1 MTGKSGAAAPAGAPT
16 DAPAPVATPVRVRFA
31 PSPTGSLHLGNAL
44 TAVANRRFAD
54 EHGGVLVL
62 RIDDTDSARRVE
74 GGEEGILRDL
84 AWLGVGCDVGPVRQS
99 VRGEIYR
106 VAATRLVAAGAAVP
120 EADGSVRVS
129 GAAARAAG
137 ASAAHRPTLV
147 RPDGSATYHLASVAD
162 DADLRITHV
171 IRGADHRS
179 NAELHLAL
187 LAALGVP
194 APEIL
199 HHGLILG
206 GDGSKLSKRDAAG
219 GGAAVAAATPPAAD
233 LVSIADF
240 RAAGIPAEAVRA
252 YLEELGLP
260 RHDVRLDLPRVRR
273 LAVEALAALSDEE
286 LAARVESPLRLVA
299 ALRGARDLVEA
310 RDYAESILRPR
321 AGGGSGGPGG
331 AVDALSLD
339 ALPTLRRFAELR
351 AGAADELDDETARS
365 VVRELKAVHADLK
378 ALRRA
383 LTGRERGPELW
394 AVVRALARD
403 ESLARAGFAPGAG
416 TAAVPAEP
424 SG

>member
-1 MTGKSGAAAPAGAPT
+1 MADAAGAAATGA
-16 DAPAPVATPVRVRFA
+16 AVRVRFA

-44 TAVANRRFAD
+44 TAVANRHFAD
-54 EHGGVLVL
+54 EHAGVLLL
-62 RIDDTDSARRVE
+62 RIDDTDAARDVE

-84 AWLGVGCDVGPVRQS
+84 VWLGVTVDEGPLRQS
-99 VRGEIYR
+99 ARGEIYR
-106 VAATRLVAAGAAVP
+106 AAAERLVAAGAAEA
-120 EADGSVRVS
+120 EADGSLRLS

-137 ASAAHRPTLV
+137 ASGAHRPTLL
-147 RPDGSATYHLASVAD
+147 RADGTATYHLASVAD
-162 DADLRITHV
+162 DVDLRISHV
-171 IRGADHRS
+171 IRGADHRP

-187 LAALGVP
+187 FAALGVP
-194 APEIL
+194 APELI

-206 GDGSKLSKRDAAG
+206 EDGGKLSKRDAP
-219 GGAAVAAATPPAAD
+219 GAAAGVAAEAAPG

-240 RAAGIPAEAVRA
+240 RDAGIPAEAVRA

-286 LAARVESPLRLVA
+286 LAARAEAPLRLVA

-310 RDYAESILRPR
+310 RDYAESILRPDF
-321 AGGGSGGPGG
+321 G
-331 AVDALSLD
+331 AVPAGAPGAAPASPPSE
-339 ALPTLRRFAELR
+339 ALPTLLRFAELR

-365 VVRELKAVHADLK
+365 IVRELKAVHADLK

-394 AVVRALARD
+394 AVVRALAR
-403 ESLARAGFAPGAG
+403 EEALARVGFSPGGAPGDL
-416 TAAVPAEP
+416 

>member
-1 MTGKSGAAAPAGAPT
+1 MTPAPAAAAPA
-16 DAPAPVATPVRVRFA
+16 PAVAPVRVRFA

-54 EHGGVLVL
+54 ERGGVLVL
-62 RIDDTDSARRVE
+62 RIDDTDSARGVE

-84 AWLGVGCDVGPVRQS
+84 AWLGVGSDEGPVRQS
-99 VRGEIYR
+99 ARGEIYR
-106 VAATRLVAAGAAVP
+106 AAAARLVAAGAAVP
-120 EADGSVRVS
+120 EADGSLRVS
-129 GAAARAAG
+129 AAAARAAG
-137 ASAAHRPTLV
+137 ASAAHLPTLV

-187 LAALGVP
+187 FAALGVP

-206 GDGSKLSKRDAAG
+206 DDGSKLSKRDGAG
-219 GGAAVAAATPPAAD
+219 GGATAGAAPGAD

-240 RAAGIPAEAVRA
+240 RSAGIPAEAVRA

-260 RHDVRLDLPRVRR
+260 RHDVRLDLARVRR
-273 LAVEALAALSDEE
+273 LAVEALAALSAEE
-286 LAARVESPLRLVA
+286 LAARVEAPLRLVA

-310 RDYAESILRPR
+310 RDYAESILRPHP
-321 AGGGSGGPGG
+321 GGGSGGPGDSG
-331 AVDALSLD
+331 GPAAPPPPE
-339 ALPTLRRFAELR
+339 ALPTLLRFAELR

-365 VVRELKAVHADLK
+365 IVRELKAVHADLR

-394 AVVRALARD
+394 AVVRAVARE
-403 ESLARAGFAPGAG
+403 ESLARAGFSPGAG
-416 TAAVPAEP
+416 AAAVPGAP
-424 SG
+424 PG

>member
-1 MTGKSGAAAPAGAPT
+1 MTGKPGATAPAG
-16 DAPAPVATPVRVRFA
+16 DPAAAPVRVRFA

-54 EHGGVLVL
+54 EHGGILVL
-62 RIDDTDSARRVE
+62 RIDDTDSVRDVE

-84 AWLGVGCDVGPVRQS
+84 AWLGVGVDEGRLRQS
-99 VRGEIYR
+99 ARGEIYQ
-106 VAATRLVAAGAAVP
+106 AAAARLVASGAAVP

-129 GAAARAAG
+129 AAAARAAG
-137 ASAAHRPTLV
+137 ATAADRPTLV

-179 NAELHLAL
+179 NAELHGAL
-187 LAALGVP
+187 FAALGAP

-206 GDGSKLSKRDAAG
+206 DDGSKLSKRDGATAGAGDAAG
-219 GGAAVAAATPPAAD
+219 AAPAAD

-273 LAVEALAALSDEE
+273 LAVKALAALSDGE
-286 LAARVESPLRLVA
+286 LAARVEAPLRLVA

-310 RDYAESILRPR
+310 RDYAESILRP
-321 AGGGSGGPGG
+321 GPGDG
-331 AVDALSLD
+331 PEAAPGPQPPE
-339 ALPTLRRFAELR
+339 ARPTLLRFAELR

-365 VVRELKAVHADLK
+365 IVRELKAVHADLK

-394 AVVRALARD
+394 AVVRALARE
-403 ESLARAGFAPGAG
+403 ESLARSGFAPAAAAAG
-416 TAAVPAEP
+416 RSGEP

>member
-194 APEIL
+194 APEIV

-286 LAARVESPLRLVA
+286 LAARVDAPLRLVA
-299 ALRGARDLVEA
+299 ALRGART
-310 RDYAESILRPR
+310 
-321 AGGGSGGPGG
+321 
-331 AVDALSLD
+331 ALSPVRCSRCRPPAFAGQFFCSTTAASHQAQIL
-339 ALPTLRRFAELR
+339 ASKKRSFFLRNLVVRGLESAGRLLGARVGAPLGSHKARCAAVRRRHRLRR
-351 AGAADELDDETARS
+351 GAA
-365 VVRELKAVHADLK
+365 
-378 ALRRA
+378 
-383 LTGRERGPELW
+383 
-394 AVVRALARD
+394 
-403 ESLARAGFAPGAG
+403 
-416 TAAVPAEP
+416 
-424 SG
+424 